1 MCMSTF
7 HVTCPRITLTERQA
21 RHSAKFQ
28 LEGSSAR
35 GVWSAGRG
43 VFTIVATTPKFE
55 SWPCVSLSCSS
66 CAGDRLYNDDAMW
79 Q

>member
-1 MCMSTF
+1 MCMNIF
-7 HVTCPRITLTERQA
+7 HVTYPRITLTERQA

-55 SWPCVSLSCSS
+55 GLALHLLELQLVCRRSAV
-66 CAGDRLYNDDAMW
+66 